1 MHGVVSVDSS
11 FWIGACVH
19 NAWLTGT
26 TEGSRALT
34 SVFLMQK
41 VETTDTAPIGL
52 FAQRAASGDFSLRG

>member
-1 MHGVVSVDSS
+1 MHAWGRICRFQFFDWSR
-11 FWIGACVH
+11 H

-26 TEGSRALT
+26 TEGSHALAAA
-34 SVFLMQK
+34 LPMQK